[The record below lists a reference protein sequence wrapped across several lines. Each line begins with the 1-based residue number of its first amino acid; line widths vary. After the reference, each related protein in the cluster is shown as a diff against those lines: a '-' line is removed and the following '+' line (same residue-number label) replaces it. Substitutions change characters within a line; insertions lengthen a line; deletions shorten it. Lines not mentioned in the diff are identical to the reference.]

1 MKIEKL
7 TENKIRVI
15 VNSEDL
21 KNNNLDYQTIM
32 EKPIE
37 SQKLFLEML
46 LKAEKEVGFY
56 TEGCKLLVEAFS
68 SSDGLFVFTIT
79 KYVEKIANPPS
90 NKLKVTPKKKIK
102 NVNPKSTTSIYR
114 FSNFEEF
121 CDFCNAIHSTT
132 KIQPKQLAKNIA
144 LYLFNDT
151 YYLIFSNINIDYLYI
166 HTFYSTISEFANL
179 ASHSETFKMK
189 LFEHGKV
196 IMKKNAIETGIKYFL
211 T

>member
-79 KYVEKIANPPS
+79 KYVEKTTTPPS
-90 NKLKVTPKKKIK
+90 KPKVKPKKKTK
-102 NVNPKSTTSIYR
+102 QVNPKSATSIYQ
-114 FSNFEEF
+114 FSSFEEF
-121 CDFCNAIHSTT
+121 CEFCTAIHNTT
-132 KIQPKQLAKNIA
+132 CQSKQLAKSIT
-144 LYLFNDT
+144 LYLFNNT
-151 YYLIFSNINIDYLYI
+151 YYLILSNINTDYAYI
-166 HTFYSTISEFANL
+166 HSFYSTISEFASL

-189 LFEHGKV
+189 LLEHGKA
-196 IMKKNAIETGIKYFL
+196 IMKRNAIETGIKYFL
-211 T
+211 S

>member
-56 TEGCKLLVEAFS
+56 TEGYKLLVEAFS

-79 KYVEKIANPPS
+79 KYVEKPIIPP

-102 NVNPKSTTSIYR
+102 HVNPKSTTSIYQ
-114 FSNFEEF
+114 FSSFEEF
-121 CDFCNAIHSTT
+121 CEFCTAIHNTACQS
-132 KIQPKQLAKNIA
+132 KQLAKNIA

-151 YYLIFSNINIDYLYI
+151 YYLILSNINTESVYI
-166 HTFYSTISEFANL
+166 HIFYSTISEFASL

-189 LFEHGKV
+189 LLEHGKA
-196 IMKKNAIETGIKYFL
+196 IMKRNAIETGIKYFL
-211 T
+211 S

>member
-56 TEGCKLLVEAFS
+56 TEGHKLLVEAFS

-79 KYVEKIANPPS
+79 KYIEKTGLS
-90 NKLKVTPKKKIK
+90 SSKLKVTPKKKIK
-102 NVNPKSTTSIYR
+102 NVNPKSSNSIYKF
-114 FSNFEEF
+114 FSFEEF
-121 CDFCNAIHSTT
+121 CEFCTAIHNTT
-132 KIQPKQLAKNIA
+132 KIQSKRLAKTIA

-151 YYLIFSNINIDYLYI
+151 YYLILSNINTDYTYI

-189 LFEHGKV
+189 LLEHGKP

-211 T
+211 S

>member
-21 KNNNLDYQTIM
+21 KNNNLDYKTIM
-32 EKPIE
+32 QKPIE

-79 KYVEKIANPPS
+79 KYVEKNFNSVTPH
-90 NKLKVTPKKKIK
+90 KLKVIPKKKTK
-102 NVNPKSTTSIYR
+102 CVNPNSTTSIYS
-114 FSNFEEF
+114 FASFEEF
-121 CDFCNAIHSTT
+121 CDFCTAINAIT
-132 KIQPKQLAKNIA
+132 KFNTRQFAKNIS
-144 LYLFNDT
+144 LYLFHNT
-151 YYLIFSNINIDYLYI
+151 YYLVLSNINTNYPYI
-166 HTFYSTISEFANL
+166 HAFYSTISEFASL
-179 ASHSETFKMK
+179 ISHSETFKIK
-189 LFEHGKV
+189 LLEHGKAV
-196 IMKKNAIETGIKYFL
+196 MKRNAIETGIKYFN
-211 T
+211 

>member
-15 VNSEDL
+15 VSSEDL
-21 KNNNLDYQTIM
+21 KNSNLDYQTIM

-56 TEGCKLLVEAFS
+56 TEGYKLLVEAFS

-79 KYVEKIANPPS
+79 KYTEKINTNP
-90 NKLKVTPKKKIK
+90 NKLKVIPKKKTK
-102 NVNPKSTTSIYR
+102 NLNPKSTTSIYK
-114 FSNFEEF
+114 FSSFEEF
-121 CDFCNAIHSTT
+121 CEFCTAIHNNTR
-132 KIQPKQLAKNIA
+132 IQSKQLAKTIS

-151 YYLIFSNINIDYLYI
+151 YYLILSNINTHYVYI
-166 HTFYSTISEFANL
+166 NGFYSTISEFASL
-179 ASHSETFKMK
+179 ASHSDTFKMK
-189 LFEHGKV
+189 LVEHGKV
-196 IMKKNAIETGIKYFL
+196 IMKRNAIETGVKYFL
-211 T
+211 S

>member
-56 TEGCKLLVEAFS
+56 TEGYKLLVEAFT

-79 KYVEKIANPPS
+79 KYVEKTVNLP

-114 FSNFEEF
+114 FSSFEEF
-121 CDFCNAIHSTT
+121 CEFCIAINNTT

-144 LYLFNDT
+144 LYLLNDT
-151 YYLIFSNINIDYLYI
+151 YYLILSNINTNYACI
-166 HTFYSTISEFANL
+166 HTFYSTISEFASL

-189 LFEHGKV
+189 IFEHGKA
-196 IMKKNAIETGIKYFL
+196 IMKRNAIETGIKYFL
-211 T
+211 S

>member
-21 KNNNLDYQTIM
+21 KKNNLDYQTIM

-56 TEGCKLLVEAFS
+56 TEGYKLLVEAFS
-68 SSDGLFVFTIT
+68 SSDGIFVFTIT
-79 KYVEKIANPPS
+79 KYLEKNITPS

-102 NVNPKSTTSIYR
+102 NVNPKSTTSIYK
-114 FSNFEEF
+114 FSGFEEF
-121 CDFCNAIHSTT
+121 CEFCTSLHNTT
-132 KIQPKQLAKNIA
+132 KIQSKQLAKNIA
-144 LYLFNDT
+144 LYLFN
-151 YYLIFSNINIDYLYI
+151 NI
-166 HTFYSTISEFANL
+166 ISVSINF
-179 ASHSETFKMK
+179 
-189 LFEHGKV
+189 
-196 IMKKNAIETGIKYFL
+196 
-211 T
+211 

>member
-15 VNSEDL
+15 VSSEDL

-79 KYVEKIANPPS
+79 KYVEKTLHSPS
-90 NKLKVTPKKKIK
+90 KPKVTPKKKIK
-102 NVNPKSTTSIYR
+102 NVNLKSTTSIYK
-114 FSNFEEF
+114 FCSFEEF
-121 CDFCNAIHSTT
+121 CEFCTCIHT
-132 KIQPKQLAKNIA
+132 KTKFNSKQLSKNIS
-144 LYLFNDT
+144 LYLYHDI
-151 YYLIFSNINIDYLYI
+151 YYLVLSNINTTYEQIR
-166 HTFYSTISEFANL
+166 TFYSTISEFATL
-179 ASHSETFKMK
+179 TSHSETFKMK
-189 LFEHGKV
+189 LFEHGKI

>member
-15 VNSEDL
+15 VNAEDL

-68 SSDGLFVFTIT
+68 SSEGLFVFTIT
-79 KYVEKIANPPS
+79 KYVEKTTNPP
-90 NKLKVTPKKKIK
+90 NKLKVIPKKKVK
-102 NVNPKSTTSIYR
+102 NVNPKSTTSIYH

-121 CDFCNAIHSTT
+121 CHFCTAIHDM
-132 KIQPKQLAKNIA
+132 KICNVKQLAKNVS
-144 LYLFNDT
+144 LYLYNNT
-151 YYLIFSNINIDYLYI
+151 YYLVLSDI
-166 HTFYSTISEFANL
+166 HTDSLYLPSFYSTISEFATL
-179 ASHSETFKMK
+179 ISHSETFQIK

-196 IMKKNAIETGIKYFL
+196 IMKKNAIDTGIKYFSS
-211 T
+211 